1 MSRSELVR
9 VRWDAPDPPSE
20 RLVRAGS
27 RVAGM
32 GLATLATA
40 ARLRLLRLRL
50 GDDSPEAHGTEAAS
64 SRWEGSRSSALA
76 ATGPR
81 PGAGRTRYLLTRLRT
96 TFGNRGTAGERAG
109 PGSTRDGARERALVL
124 RDVSRRMLELH
135 GIELGA
141 SGPLPLGP
149 AVLAANHVSWL
160 DPLVVASLLPCVPI
174 SKVDV
179 SAWPVVGG
187 IARELGVVFVT
198 RGSARSGLR
207 VLRASQA
214 ALGHG
219 LPVLNFPEGT
229 TTRGES
235 VLPFRKGVF
244 GIARS
249 ANVPVVPVA
258 LAYDPPDLAW
268 VGDDAFLPHW
278 LKLASSRRA
287 RAFVRLGAPI
297 SAARCGSALELAHAA
312 HAEVARLLRENR

>member
-1 MSRSELVR
+1 MTRSELAR
-9 VRWDAPDPPSE
+9 VQWAPEPASE
-20 RLVRAGS
+20 RLVRTGS

-32 GLATLATA
+32 GLATLAAA
-40 ARLRLLRLRL
+40 ARLRLLRFTSRF
-50 GDDSPEAHGTEAAS
+50 SSERAAS
-64 SRWEGSRSSALA
+64 I
-76 ATGPR
+76 
-81 PGAGRTRYLLTRLRT
+81 
-96 TFGNRGTAGERAG
+96 
-109 PGSTRDGARERALVL
+109 RDGARERALVL
-124 RDVSRRMLELH
+124 RDASRRMLALH
-135 GIELGA
+135 GIELDA

-149 AVLAANHVSWL
+149 AILAANHVSWL

-174 SKVDV
+174 SKGDV

-198 RGSARSGLR
+198 RGNARSGMR
-207 VLRASQA
+207 VLRATQV

-249 ANVPVVPVA
+249 AGVPVVPVA
-258 LAYDPPDLAW
+258 LAYDPPELAW
-268 VGDDAFLPHW
+268 VGDDTFLPHW

-287 RAFVRLGAPI
+287 RAFARLGAPI
-297 SAARCGSALELAHAA
+297 PAPEFGSALELARTAR
-312 HAEVARLLRENR
+312 AEVARLLREVR